1 MAGRGGEMSEY
12 DEETRERRKEIYMR
26 EMMNGT
32 PLYAFRADEVKEILE
47 YFPWLNEKKEE
58 ISDE

>member
-1 MAGRGGEMSEY
+1 MSEY
-12 DEETRERRKEIYMR
+12 DGETRERRKEIYMR